1 MPACGGWG
9 LASAQRGLMNSHKA
23 SREQVLLLCAVFTQ
37 GIWGT
42 GRVTCSEDM
51 RGRVWP

>member
-1 MPACGGWG
+1 MAACSGWG

-23 SREQVLLLCAVFTQ
+23 SRKQVLLLSAVFTQ

-42 GRVTCSEDM
+42 GRVTRSEDM